1 MMSHAEVLTNQIF
14 TNHMTCIQTYLGGSL
29 ISKQVAEAWKNGKR
43 WKLAEITN
51 TNTNTNMTK

>member
-14 TNHMTCIQTYLGGSL
+14 TNHVTCLQTYLGGSL

-43 WKLAEITN
+43 RKLAETTN
-51 TNTNTNMTK
+51 TNINMTK